1 MLTSIVMI
9 ICFTHSLTPYKSH
22 YTTPH
27 HIISY
32 TAHTRWTMPLRQS
45 EWRWSTHCSR
55 STILYLIT
63 NSDTTHT
70 HVHEDVFTIR
80 HNTHTHSL
88 THSLTHVHRRA
99 SEVAG
104 PKARAQQHGVVG
116 QEHCRELL
124 LSATRPART
133 HIAKPSYITYSSA
146 VVQ

>member
-9 ICFTHSLTPYKSH
+9 ICFTHSLTPL
-22 YTTPH
+22 H

-32 TAHTRWTMPLRQS
+32 HIPHTHTHDGQCPSDRASGDGPRTAVDLP
-45 EWRWSTHCSR
+45 
-55 STILYLIT
+55 YLIT

-70 HVHEDVFTIR
+70 HVHVDVFTTR

-133 HIAKPSYITYSSA
+133 HIAKPSYITYITYSSA